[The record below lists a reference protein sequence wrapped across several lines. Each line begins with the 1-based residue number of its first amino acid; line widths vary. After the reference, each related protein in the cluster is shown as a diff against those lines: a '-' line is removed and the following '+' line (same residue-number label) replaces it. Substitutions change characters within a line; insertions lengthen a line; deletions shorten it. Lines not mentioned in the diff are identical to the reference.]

1 MFNEFSVNN
10 IIKSIFPK
18 NKVSV
23 ELTNYS
29 TFIFFTNLTATFV
42 NFLYTVFFSRL
53 IGPANFGV
61 LILSMSSIDFVMVFL
76 SFNTYEAVIK
86 YVLVYI
92 DSDESKAKTI
102 IWVGYLFDFTLAITI
117 FLIVFLLRGFIAKNI
132 FHNIVMKDLICI
144 YSFSLL
150 VEWANGVSI
159 GVAQI
164 FKKYHFIG
172 LFSIFSAIIRLIIPI
187 LLISFGLKGIVAGHV
202 IASLIVTL
210 ISVIFSLKLIKKNFK
225 ISKIGNIGKCFKEM
239 SSFIFQN
246 FFALTFKSL
255 HRYIDVLILGYYKP
269 PAEVSYY
276 KIALSVGGILGF
288 VSSPV
293 SQVVYPYL
301 IKMQKESK
309 ERISLF
315 VKKLTLILIGITIP
329 SALILTYL
337 GKYIIL
343 FFYSNKYIYSIKILP
358 LIIFPM
364 GVTGIFSWIKPMI
377 LSIGKP
383 EILIKVNFL
392 MAVIMVAT
400 SLLLVPFY
408 GFVGSAISYFIS
420 YILGYILLLIILKVK
435 LKS

>member
-1 MFNEFSVNN
+1 MKN
-10 IIKSIFPK
+10 IIKFIFPK

-29 TFIFFTNLTATFV
+29 TFIFLANLTAAFV
-42 NFLYTVFFSRL
+42 NFLYTVFISRL
-53 IGPANFGV
+53 IGPENFGV
-61 LILSMSSIDFVMVFL
+61 LILSMTSIDFVMVFL

-102 IWVGYLFDFTLAITI
+102 ILVGYLFDFTLAVTI
-117 FLIVFLLRGFIAKNI
+117 FLIVFLLKGFIAKNI
-132 FHNIVMKDLICI
+132 FHNIVIQDLICI

-164 FKKYHFIG
+164 FKKYYFIG
-172 LFSIFSAIIRLIIPI
+172 LFSVFSAIIRLIIPI

-202 IASLIVTL
+202 IASLVVTL
-210 ISVIFSLKLIKKNFK
+210 ISVTFSLKLIKNKFK
-225 ISKIGNIGKCFKEM
+225 ICKIGNISKCFKEM

-246 FFALTFKSL
+246 FFALTFRSL
-255 HRYIDVLILGYYKP
+255 HRYLDVLILGYYKQ

-276 KIALSVGGILGF
+276 KIALSVGGILGLA
-288 VSSPV
+288 SSPV
-293 SQVVYPYL
+293 SQVSYPYL

-309 ERISLF
+309 KRISLF
-315 VKKLTLILIGITIP
+315 VKKLTLILTGIIIP

-337 GKYIIL
+337 GKYMIL
-343 FFYSNKYIYSIKILP
+343 FFYSNKYIYSIKVLP
-358 LIIFPM
+358 LIIFAT
-364 GVTGIFSWIKPMI
+364 GVTCIFSWTKPMI

-392 MAVIMVAT
+392 MAVIIVAT
-400 SLLLVPFY
+400 SLLFVPFY
-408 GFVGSAISYFIS
+408 GFIGSALSYSIS
-420 YILGYILLLIILKVK
+420 YIIGNIFLLIILKVE